1 MRVVGVTPTQDEKT
15 GRITVNQD
23 YLDSLFRAGAAPVL
37 LPLTE
42 DEAVLEEILSRV
54 DGLLLSGGDDV
65 CPALYGEKT
74 LPCCGPI
81 AALRD
86 KAEFTLCRL
95 ALRRNM
101 PILAICRGLQV
112 LSCCLG
118 GSLYQ
123 DIAAQAGSRV
133 IHSRH
138 DLPADPV
145 HEAAVSPGSR
155 LQAITGLSVL
165 QVNSRHHQAVKAL
178 GAGLTVSATAPDGI
192 IEAAEMP
199 HMKFVVG
206 VQWHPE
212 SLSAKHP
219 EAQALFCA
227 FTEACGL

>member
-123 DIAAQAGSRV
+123 DIAAQAGSR
-133 IHSRH
+133 
-138 DLPADPV
+138 
-145 HEAAVSPGSR
+145 